1 MGRAAG
7 GNAAI
12 EERLRAAQGLSVS
25 DGHALAGFLD
35 AEGTFTIGTNNGGT
49 TWACSVTVAVR
60 LDDGDVL
67 ADLCRSSGL
76 GHVHTK
82 PARRGSRPQATW
94 RIGSKRECR
103 ELARLLDRFPLRARK
118 RRDCEIWS
126 EAVEQWAA
134 SLYDGRRDNGLHAEM
149 ARAAERLRHVRRY
162 VNSPP
167 PAFDG
172 PAPDVLAY
180 FGGFF
185 SGEGCF
191 GLNGLRPRAVIK
203 VRRDDR
209 SILELFAEHFGLGV
223 VREQRAYGNPNPSA
237 TWMIC
242 ATDELAPAVRLF
254 EAAELRGRKRREFEV
269 WREAAHECAFAKVA
283 GRRWDRSRVRTV
295 AERLTALRVY
305 RPPPDVVAASPA
317 PDPSD
322 EPRSAYLQVLQ
333 SFAAEV
339 PEAMLTATAYAQV
352 RERHPEWPTRNTVA
366 SAFGGWA
373 RALEAAGLG
382 SRVTDRARSR
392 ARRA

>member
-1 MGRAAG
+1 
-7 GNAAI
+7 
-12 EERLRAAQGLSVS
+12 
-25 DGHALAGFLD
+25 
-35 AEGTFTIGTNNGGT
+35 
-49 TWACSVTVAVR
+49 
-60 LDDGDVL
+60 VL
-67 ADLCRSSGL
+67 TDLCRSSGL

-82 PARRGSRPQATW
+82 PARRGSRPQAAW
-94 RIGSKRECR
+94 RIASKRECR
-103 ELARLLDRFPLRARK
+103 ELARLLDRFPSRARK

-134 SLYDGRRDNGLHAEM
+134 SPYDGRRDSGLYNQM

-167 PAFDG
+167 RAFDG

-191 GLNGLRPRAVIK
+191 GLSGLIPRAVIK

-209 SILELFAEHFGLGV
+209 PILELFAEQFGLGV
-223 VREQRAYGNPNPSA
+223 VRERRAYGNANPSA

-269 WREAAHECAFAKVA
+269 WREAAHERAFAKVG
-283 GRRWDRSRVRTV
+283 GRPWDRSRMRAV
-295 AERLTALRVY
+295 AEQLTALRVY
-305 RPPPDVVAASPA
+305 RPSPDVLAAAGA
-317 PDPSD
+317 PDPTDGSH
-322 EPRSAYLQVLQ
+322 SAYLRVLQ

-339 PEAMLTATAYAQV
+339 PEGMLTATTYAQA
-352 RERHPEWPTRNTVA
+352 RERHPEWPTRNTIA

-382 SRVTDRARSR
+382 SRVSGRARGR
-392 ARRA
+392 G